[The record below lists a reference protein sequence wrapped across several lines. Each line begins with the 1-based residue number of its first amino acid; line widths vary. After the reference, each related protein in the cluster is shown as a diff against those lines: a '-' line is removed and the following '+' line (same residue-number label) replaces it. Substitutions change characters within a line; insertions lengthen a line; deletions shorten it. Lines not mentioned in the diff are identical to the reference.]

1 MLAGYGISIRA
12 YTSQV
17 GPIAVTRPYQELPLE
32 RAEDNIVRC
41 PDAGIA
47 EEMLALIRQ
56 LRDEGDSVGGIV
68 SCVIQGVPA
77 GLGEPV
83 FDRFQAR
90 LAHAMMSI
98 NATKG
103 FEYGSG
109 FAAASMQGSGHNDSF
124 VMKGSEVHTAT
135 NRSGGIQGGVTNGED
150 IYFRVAFKPVATIMK
165 RQETVT
171 RDGKEVTLE
180 AHGRHDPCVI
190 PPRCACSRSYGGYR
204 CFGYAARGPDRLGPL
219 IYF

>member
-1 MLAGYGISIRA
+1 M
-12 YTSQV
+12 
-17 GPIAVTRPYQELPLE
+17 E

-47 EEMLALIRQ
+47 EEMIALIRQ

-68 SCVIQGVPA
+68 SCVIQGVP

-109 FAAASMQGSGHNDSF
+109 FAQPLCREA
-124 VMKGSEVHTAT
+124 
-135 NRSGGIQGGVTNGED
+135 GI
-150 IYFRVAFKPVATIMK
+150 TI
-165 RQETVT
+165 
-171 RDGKEVTLE
+171 LL
-180 AHGRHDPCVI
+180 
-190 PPRCACSRSYGGYR
+190 S
-204 CFGYAARGPDRLGPL
+204 
-219 IYF
+219 